1 MDPNAALSHFV
12 STMTLP
18 EHSVLNKKKPANYSD
33 DIQVN
38 KWRNG

>member
-18 EHSVLNKKKPANYSD
+18 EHSVLNKKNLQIIPMTFRWANG
-33 DIQVN
+33 V
-38 KWRNG
+38 